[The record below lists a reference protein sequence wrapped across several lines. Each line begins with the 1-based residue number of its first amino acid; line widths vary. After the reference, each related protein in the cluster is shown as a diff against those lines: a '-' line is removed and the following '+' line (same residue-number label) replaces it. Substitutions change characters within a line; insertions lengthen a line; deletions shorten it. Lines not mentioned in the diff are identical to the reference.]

1 MAILVRETFAI
12 YPSFSI
18 SFNIT
23 MNIAIVGAT
32 GNVGRK
38 ILEVLEKK
46 KLVID
51 NLYLLASSR
60 SAGSKIN
67 FNSQDHEILNL
78 ETFDFSK
85 VKITFFAAGGKI
97 SETFVEKAAKHSLV
111 IDNSSFYRMDPDVP
125 LIVPQVNSD
134 HLNNIKKN
142 IIANPNCSTAQ
153 LVIVLKPLHDLFK
166 IKRIVVS
173 TYQSV
178 SGGGKAP
185 MDELIEQTKQVLQN
199 DKVESK
205 NFTKQIAFNVIPHID
220 VFADDGYTKEE
231 LKMTNET
238 KKILDDKIDL
248 TATCVRL
255 PVLVS
260 HSESVNIEFEN
271 PFSLEKVRDALDNFE
286 GCKVIDDRSDGGY
299 STPLE
304 AEGRDETFI
313 SRIREDKTIKNG
325 LNMWIVSDNLLRGA
339 ALNAVE
345 IAETLI
351 KNNFYGK

>member
-1 MAILVRETFAI
+1 M
-12 YPSFSI
+12 
-18 SFNIT
+18 

-46 KLVID
+46 NFSFD
-51 NLYLLASSR
+51 NLYLVASSK
-60 SAGSKIN
+60 SAGSKIT
-67 FNSQDHEILNL
+67 FKDKEL
-78 ETFDFSK
+78 EVFDLEKFDFSK
-85 VKITFFAAGGKI
+85 AKITFFAAGGKV
-97 SETFVEKAAKHSLV
+97 SENYATKAAQHSIV

-125 LIVPQVNSD
+125 LIVPQVNSED
-134 HLNNIKKN
+134 LKKIKKN

-153 LVIVLKPLHDLFK
+153 LVIALKPLHDAFK
-166 IKRIVVS
+166 IKRVVTS

-185 MDELIEQTKQVLQN
+185 MDELIEQTKLFLNNQ
-199 DKVESK
+199 EIRSK
-205 NFTKQIAFNVIPHID
+205 NFTKQIAFNAIPHID

-238 KKILDDKIDL
+238 KKILDKNIEL

-260 HSESVNIEFEN
+260 HSESVNIEFEKT
-271 PFSLEKVRDALDNFE
+271 FTVDKVRQLLDNAD
-286 GCKVIDDRSDGGY
+286 GCKVIDERKDGGY
-299 STPLE
+299 STPIE
-304 AEGRDETFI
+304 AAGKDETFI
-313 SRIREDKTIKNG
+313 SRIREDKTINNG
-325 LNMWIVSDNLLRGA
+325 LNLWIVSDNLLRGA

>member
-1 MAILVRETFAI
+1 
-12 YPSFSI
+12 
-18 SFNIT
+18 

-46 KLVID
+46 ELSVENIF
-51 NLYLLASSR
+51 LLASSK
-60 SAGSKIN
+60 SEGSKIN
-67 FNSQDHEILNL
+67 FKGKEYEVLNL

-97 SETFVEKAAKHSLV
+97 SEIFAEKAARDSIV

-125 LIVPQVNSD
+125 LIVPQVNSN
-134 HLNNIKKN
+134 HLYNIKKN

-153 LVIVLKPLHDLFK
+153 LVMALKPLHDLFL

-185 MDELIEQTKQVLQN
+185 MDELIEQTKLVLQN
-199 DKVESK
+199 KRVQSK
-205 NFTKQIAFNVIPHID
+205 NFTKQIAFNAIPHID
-220 VFADDGYTKEE
+220 AFTDEGYTKEE

-238 KKILDDKIDL
+238 KKILDNNIEL

-255 PVLVS
+255 PVLAS
-260 HSESVNIEFEN
+260 HSESVNIEFEKN
-271 PFSLEKVRDALDNFE
+271 FSIEKVREALNSFE
-286 GCKVIDDRSDGGY
+286 GCKVIDERSDGGY
-299 STPLE
+299 ITPLE
-304 AEGRDETFI
+304 AEGSEKTFI
-313 SRIREDKTIKNG
+313 SRIRRDKTIENG
-325 LNMWIVSDNLLRGA
+325 INLWIVSDNLLRGA

-345 IAETLI
+345 IADTLI
-351 KNNFYGK
+351 KNDFYGK

>member
-1 MAILVRETFAI
+1 
-12 YPSFSI
+12 
-18 SFNIT
+18 

-46 KLVID
+46 ELAMD

-67 FNSQDHEILNL
+67 FKGNDYEVLNL

-97 SETFVEKAAKHSLV
+97 SEKFVEQAAKHSLV

-125 LIVPQVNSD
+125 LIVPQVNSN

-153 LVIVLKPLHDLFK
+153 LVLPLKPLHDLFI

-185 MDELIEQTKQVLQN
+185 MDELIEQSKSVLEN
-199 DKVESK
+199 KKVNSK
-205 NFTKQIAFNVIPHID
+205 NFTKQIAFNAIPHID

-231 LKMTNET
+231 LKMVNET
-238 KKILDDKIDL
+238 KKILDNKIDL

-260 HSESVNIEFEN
+260 HAESVNIEFEK
-271 PFSLEKVRDALDNFE
+271 PFTVEKVREALDNFE
-286 GCKVIDDRSDGGY
+286 GCKVIDERSDGGY
-299 STPLE
+299 STPIE

-313 SRIREDKTIKNG
+313 SRIREDKTINNG

-339 ALNAVE
+339 ALNSVE

>member
-1 MAILVRETFAI
+1 
-12 YPSFSI
+12 
-18 SFNIT
+18 

-46 KLVID
+46 GLGID
-51 NLYLLASSR
+51 NLYLLASSK

-67 FNSQDHEILNL
+67 FSGKEHEVLDL

-97 SETFVEKAAKHSLV
+97 SENFVEKAAKHSLV

-153 LVIVLKPLHDLFK
+153 LVIALKPLHDLFI

-185 MDELIEQTKQVLQN
+185 MDELVEQTKLVLEN
-199 DKVESK
+199 KKTTSK
-205 NFTKQIAFNVIPHID
+205 NFTKQIAFNAIPHID
-220 VFADDGYTKEE
+220 LFAEGGYTKEE
-231 LKMTNET
+231 IKMMNET
-238 KKILDDKIDL
+238 KKILDNKIDL

-255 PVLVS
+255 PILVS
-260 HSESVNIEFEN
+260 HAESVNIEFEKS
-271 PFSLEKVRDALDNFE
+271 FTLEKVREALANFK
-286 GCKVIDDRSDGGY
+286 GCKVIDERSDGGY

-304 AEGRDETFI
+304 AEGKDETFI
-313 SRIREDKTIKNG
+313 SRIREDKTINNG

-339 ALNAVE
+339 ALNSVE

-351 KNNFYGK
+351 NNNFYGR

>member
-1 MAILVRETFAI
+1 
-12 YPSFSI
+12 
-18 SFNIT
+18 

-38 ILEVLEKK
+38 TLEVLEKK
-46 KLVID
+46 ELTID
-51 NLYLLASSR
+51 NLYLVASSK
-60 SAGSKIN
+60 SVGKKISFMSKEYEV
-67 FNSQDHEILNL
+67 FDL
-78 ETFDFSK
+78 ENFDFSK
-85 VKITFFAAGGKI
+85 VKIAFFAAGGKI
-97 SETFVEKAAKHSLV
+97 SEKFAEKAAKHCIV

-134 HLNNIKKN
+134 DLKDTKKN

-153 LVIVLKPLHDLFK
+153 LVIVLKPLHDLFT
-166 IKRIVVS
+166 IKRVVVS

-185 MDELIEQTKQVLQN
+185 MDELIEQTKLVLD
-199 DKVESK
+199 DKKVKSK
-205 NFTKQIAFNVIPHID
+205 NFTKQIAFNAIPHID
-220 VFADDGYTKEE
+220 VFSNDGYTKEE

-255 PVLVS
+255 PISVS
-260 HSESVNIEFEN
+260 HSESVNLQFEK
-271 PFSLEKVRDALDNFE
+271 PFSLEKVREALNNFE
-286 GCKVIDDRSDGGY
+286 GCKVIDERVDGGY

-304 AEGRDETFI
+304 AEGKDDTFI
-313 SRIREDKTIKNG
+313 SRIREDKTIENG
-325 LNMWIVSDNLLRGA
+325 LNLWIVSDNLLRGA